1 MSSHPHASIDLK
13 PAAPSRPTLALVLA
27 LLAVPGTTLAW
38 DLPFGGLWIGLP
50 LALAAIVLGVRAR
63 RQGANRGRS
72 TTAVIVAGLC
82 IAQMV
87 VFTIVS
93 VVDGSSSES
102 TAKPVAPSS
111 SQPGVRYDGGPEEGR
126 AFSGDRPGVRYDGGP
141 EEGRPTASIPGR

>member
-13 PAAPSRPTLALVLA
+13 PAAPSHPTPAVVLA
-27 LLAVPGTTLAW
+27 LLAVPGTTIAW

-50 LALAAIVLGVRAR
+50 LAVAAVVLGVRAR
-63 RQGANRGRS
+63 RQGAEKGRA

-82 IAQMV
+82 IAQMAV
-87 VFTIVS
+87 WTTVS
-93 VVDGSSSES
+93 VIDGSSSES
-102 TAKPVAPSS
+102 SGAPVAPST

-141 EEGRPTASIPGR
+141 EEGHSTASVPDR